1 MDTAEDKTAVVDLT
15 ILGVLR
21 DFRRGI
27 YLGIDTTSDLSVVLT
42 TQKGV
47 ELRSCFRE

>member
-27 YLGIDTTSDLSVVLT
+27 YLGIDTQVIYLLSS
-42 TQKGV
+42 QHKKG
-47 ELRSCFRE
+47 LN